1 MKKLLAK
8 NEATQKE
15 THIHS
20 TADGLYVETRQKVD
34 GVMDYAKRQAN
45 EWRPGSLI
53 GNTQKHQQSF
63 AEFPP
68 VIYYDLLAKFGQPRD
83 NPKDWMRWLEEN
95 PAFKTTGGR
104 LI

>member
-8 NEATQKE
+8 NEATKKE

-53 GNTQKHQQSF
+53 GDTQK
-63 AEFPP
+63 
-68 VIYYDLLAKFGQPRD
+68 
-83 NPKDWMRWLEEN
+83 
-95 PAFKTTGGR
+95 
-104 LI
+104 